1 MKNLKYEL
9 SLSSKL
15 IDALHKTSKPVYIAR
30 EKKLSKISGRPTKE
44 TDPLISDWTEDATEH
59 LSTFSD
65 EKARVEFLMDHVTGP
80 AKDELR
86 VRPKRERD
94 SADKMLKLIH
104 IIYDDVDSIIDTH
117 NQVFQIDSHKSSFSD
132 RQSQSSFSDRQSQSS
147 FSDRQS
153 KPSFSDRSE
162 RKCFNFGGKGHIKVN
177 CPSPKFTNTND
188 SNSSRGKQTYRGQ
201 SRGYSSQRGAS
212 LCNVQ
217 NSEEIESLPKDTL
230 PGKSWPMGVKSVD
243 SVTFSTEIF
252 NNVTG
257 KCPEIDILIENQ
269 PVRSLIDTGSQV
281 STISETFFNSLLEKK
296 PVLYDITK
304 WMKVTGANDLPI
316 PYVGY
321 IEVDINIINTCIP
334 KVGMLVV
341 KDSEVRIHSRK
352 SKTQSLLGSINF
364 FRKVKDT
371 VDLHSENKQIEMIG
385 KQLFSILTL
394 YNISAEND
402 TENIDSNEKVA
413 LSFVKIV
420 GKSPVLIPAN
430 SMRIV
435 SCTTRQQ

>member
-1 MKNLKYEL
+1 
-9 SLSSKL
+9 
-15 IDALHKTSKPVYIAR
+15 
-30 EKKLSKISGRPTKE
+30 
-44 TDPLISDWTEDATEH
+44 
-59 LSTFSD
+59 
-65 EKARVEFLMDHVTGP
+65 
-80 AKDELR
+80 
-86 VRPKRERD
+86 
-94 SADKMLKLIH
+94 
-104 IIYDDVDSIIDTH
+104 
-117 NQVFQIDSHKSSFSD
+117 
-132 RQSQSSFSDRQSQSS
+132 
-147 FSDRQS
+147 
-153 KPSFSDRSE
+153 
-162 RKCFNFGGKGHIKVN
+162 
-177 CPSPKFTNTND
+177 
-188 SNSSRGKQTYRGQ
+188 
-201 SRGYSSQRGAS
+201 
-212 LCNVQ
+212 
-217 NSEEIESLPKDTL
+217 
-230 PGKSWPMGVKSVD
+230 MGVKSVD

-257 KCPEIDILIENQ
+257 KCSEIDILIENQ

-413 LSFVKIV
+413 LSFVKIA

-430 SMRIV
+430 SM
-435 SCTTRQQ
+435 